1 MLSKPEVQ
9 FDDDVV
15 LGAFRLLYDQWGT
28 QEQHRYI
35 DQIVGDLLRED
46 RRGQLRET
54 LRVYLEY
61 GGAQRPTSERLGIH
75 RNTLTYRMRQ
85 IREMLSLDPDDPTG
99 GSGRSVAVPKAGA
112 QTSAASR
119 MPA

>member
-1 MLSKPEVQ
+1 VQ

-28 QEQHRYI
+28 QQQHHYI

-61 GGAQRPTSERLGIH
+61 GGAQRPTSEKLGIH

-99 GSGRSVAVPKAGA
+99 D
-112 QTSAASR
+112 
-119 MPA
+119 